1 MYKELV
7 SINILNFRLEF
18 LLVSKV
24 QIQALCSSIKV
35 QISIFFFFFL
45 KSSSFLD
52 KHKLLKASY
61 KVDIP
66 HAYL

>member
-35 QISIFFFFFL
+35 QISIFFFF

>member
-35 QISIFFFFFL
+35 QIIIIFFFL
-45 KSSSFLD
+45 NLAHS
-52 KHKLLKASY
+52 
-61 KVDIP
+61 
-66 HAYL
+66 